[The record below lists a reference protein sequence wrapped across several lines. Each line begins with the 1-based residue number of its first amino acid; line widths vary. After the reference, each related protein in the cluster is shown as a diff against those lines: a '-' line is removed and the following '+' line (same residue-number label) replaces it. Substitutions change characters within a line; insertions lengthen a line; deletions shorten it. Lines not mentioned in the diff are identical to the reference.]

1 MAPKKGIYT
10 STSIIHMVGFMV
22 WLKVVTDIRFNA
34 FGLTKEEGYIDLSKV
49 EEVRVKKGMEKGFR
63 IIFLLGKGGKELG
76 ILKVPR
82 NKADEIAHRIIKLIN
97 RSKEGKLKDEMMI
110 CKDGVLLRYNPDKD
124 LWSHKKNGGM
134 S

>member
-1 MAPKKGIYT
+1 
-10 STSIIHMVGFMV
+10 MV